1 MYKSL
6 GYFSIEN
13 IENSCY
19 LAITYNPKEYFEMF
33 ENNLVNKK
41 QRGIKK
47 GSSGMS
53 FENYASRIVSL
64 VNFHYFQKPPAEYK
78 EVARLTVDKSEM

>member
-1 MYKSL
+1 
-6 GYFSIEN
+6 
-13 IENSCY
+13 
-19 LAITYNPKEYFEMF
+19 MF

-41 QRGIKK
+41 QRSIKK

-64 VNFHYFQKPPAEYK
+64 ANFDYFQKPPAEHK
-78 EVARLTVDKSEM
+78 EVARLTVDKDEM

>member
-6 GYFSIEN
+6 GFFSVEN
-13 IENSCY
+13 IENPCY
-19 LAITYNPKEYFEMF
+19 LTNACNPKEYFEMF

-41 QRGIKK
+41 HWGIKK
-47 GSSGMS
+47 GSSGIS

-64 VNFHYFQKPPAEYK
+64 ANFDYFQKPPAEYK
-78 EVARLTVDKSEM
+78 EVTRLTVDKGEM